1 MYTKCI
7 SYKSK
12 TTIRVL
18 GNCKNLDHL
27 TLISNF
33 EAEMKELIAQK
44 KAYLNTTIPKDLLK
58 SLKVLAAQE
67 GVRINYL
74 LKEAIQD
81 ILRKYDKK
89 H

>member
-1 MYTKCI
+1 MAK
-7 SYKSK
+7 
-12 TTIRVL
+12 
-18 GNCKNLDHL
+18 
-27 TLISNF
+27 
-33 EAEMKELIAQK
+33 EAEQK

-67 GVRINYL
+67 GVRINFL

-81 ILRKYDKK
+81 LLKKYEKK

>member
-1 MYTKCI
+1 MCYLSNNLRNQQKPTFI
-7 SYKSK
+7 RLE
-12 TTIRVL
+12 TTMA
-18 GNCKNLDHL
+18 K
-27 TLISNF
+27 
-33 EAEMKELIAQK
+33 EAEQK

-67 GVRINYL
+67 GVRINFL

-81 ILRKYDKK
+81 LLKKYEKK

>member
-1 MYTKCI
+1 MTK
-7 SYKSK
+7 
-12 TTIRVL
+12 
-18 GNCKNLDHL
+18 
-27 TLISNF
+27 
-33 EAEMKELIAQK
+33 EPQEK

-74 LKEAIQD
+74 LREAIQD
-81 ILRKYDKK
+81 LLKKYEKK

>member
-1 MYTKCI
+1 
-7 SYKSK
+7 
-12 TTIRVL
+12 
-18 GNCKNLDHL
+18 
-27 TLISNF
+27 
-33 EAEMKELIAQK
+33 MKELTTQK

-67 GVRINYL
+67 GVRINFL